1 MRYRQWALGLG
12 PLFFLVVLLW
22 PVPGLT
28 FAGRVVLALAL
39 WMSVWWITEAIP
51 IPATSLLPLV
61 VLPLFGVAKA
71 REVAAPYADP
81 NIFLFL
87 GGFFIAKAMEAHGL
101 HRRIALHILSAL
113 RSTSESGVIL
123 GFMLAT
129 AFLSMWISNTATTMM
144 MFPMAMAV
152 VALHRSASHSFDKA
166 LLLGIAYSAS
176 IGGIAT
182 LVGTPPNIVFAGQA
196 RELAGLEVT
205 FARWLAV
212 GVPLVILF
220 LPIAWWVLTR
230 WVFGVQ
236 RKQHEAFAE
245 LIAREKAALPA
256 PTVEEK
262 FTLAVFVVVALLWIF
277 RKSLNLGFVTIPG
290 WSDLLGIRKTVHD
303 STVAM
308 LGALLLFAVPLPGAR
323 RRFVLDWETALKVPW
338 GVVLLFGGGFAL
350 AKAFGASGLSQWIGQ
365 ALHGLAGLPVPLIV
379 ATTALLVTFLTELT
393 SNTATATLLLPIAAA
408 AARGI
413 GLHPFVL
420 MLPATLSASC
430 AFMLPVATP
439 PNAIVFGSERLEIR
453 DMARAGIWLNL
464 IGVAIVTFV
473 VLVFGR
479 FLY

>member
-1 MRYRQWALGLG
+1 MRYRQWALYVG
-12 PLFFLVVLLW
+12 PILFLAVLIW
-22 PVPGLT
+22 PVPGLS

-61 VLPLFGVAKA
+61 ILPLFGVAKA
-71 REVAAPYADP
+71 REAAAPYADP

-101 HRRIALHILSAL
+101 HRRIALHILAAL
-113 RSTSESGVIL
+113 RSTSEAGVIL
-123 GFMLAT
+123 GFMLTT

-144 MFPMAMAV
+144 MFPMVMAV
-152 VALHRSASHSFDKA
+152 VALHRASSRSFDKA

-196 RELAGLEVT
+196 RELAGIEVT

-212 GVPLVILF
+212 GIPLVILF
-220 LPIAWWVLTR
+220 LPVAWWVLTR
-230 WVFGVQ
+230 WVFRVERQ
-236 RKQHEAFAE
+236 SHPEFAN
-245 LIAREKAALPA
+245 LIQREKAALPPA
-256 PTVEEK
+256 SVEEK
-262 FTLAVFVVVALLWIF
+262 FTLAVFLVVALLWIF
-277 RKSLNLGFVTIPG
+277 RKSLNLGFVTLPG

-308 LGALLLFAVPLPGAR
+308 LGALLLFAVPLPKAKH
-323 RRFVLDWETALKVPW
+323 RFVLDWETALRVPW
-338 GVVLLFGGGFAL
+338 GVVLLFGGGFSL
-350 AKAFGASGLSQWIGQ
+350 ARAFGTSGLSAWIGQ
-365 ALHGLAGLPVPLIV
+365 ALHGLAGLPVPVIV
-379 ATTALLVTFLTELT
+379 AATAFLVTFLTELT

-408 AARGI
+408 AARGL

-420 MLPATLSASC
+420 MLPTTLSASC

-439 PNAIVFGSERLEIR
+439 PNAIIFGSERLEIR

-464 IGVAIVTFV
+464 MGV
-473 VLVFGR
+473 VLVTLVVLLFGR